1 MSPTL
6 KSASNRSWSTAFV
19 ATGVFSVSVAA
30 VIQRQIVGH
39 GLQAVEAPP
48 TFEVASVR
56 PNNSGER
63 NITFTYQGGRF
74 NATNVTLRMLIR
86 HSYGIQDSQI
96 VGGPSWV
103 NSDRF
108 NIIAKGDVGQ
118 SPAFP
123 VQLAEGPSRL
133 QLMMQ
138 ALLAERFKLVVRKES
153 KESNV
158 YALIP
163 ARSDG
168 RLGPALRRSDVD
180 CAALAAAAR
189 AAASS
194 ALPVQPE
201 QARATRCRLSRGLGA
216 IAIDGRPLV
225 QLASSLSN
233 IVGRRVVDRT
243 GLSGN
248 FDVDLTWTPDQMPP
262 SFPRSDEPT
271 TASSDGPSI
280 FTAIR
285 EQLGLKLL
293 AQTRPDDVLAIERAE
308 RPALN

>member
-1 MSPTL
+1 MSATV
-6 KSASNRSWSTAFV
+6 KSVSRRAWSAALV
-19 ATGVFSVSVAA
+19 ATGVVTVSIAA
-30 VIQRQIVGH
+30 LIQRQIEGH
-39 GLQAVEAPP
+39 GLQALESAPA
-48 TFEVASVR
+48 FEVASVR
-56 PNNSGER
+56 PNNSGDNR
-63 NITFTYQGGRF
+63 ISFTYQGGRF

-86 HSYGIQDSQI
+86 HSYGVQDSQI
-96 VGGPSWV
+96 AGGPSWV

-138 ALLAERFKLVVRKES
+138 ALLADRFKLVVRKER
-153 KESNV
+153 KEFNAYSLV
-158 YALIP
+158 L

-180 CAALAAAAR
+180 CAALASAAR
-189 AAASS
+189 RAASS

-201 QARATRCRLSRGLGA
+201 QARATRCRISRGLGT

-233 IVGRRVVDRT
+233 IVGRPVVDWT

-248 FDVDLTWTPDQMPP
+248 FDVDLTWTPGQMPP
-262 SFPRSDEPT
+262 SFPRSDEPPA
-271 TASSDGPSI
+271 ASSDGPSI

-285 EQLGLKLL
+285 EQLGLKLV
-293 AQTRPDDVLAIERAE
+293 AQKGPGDVLVIERAE
-308 RPALN
+308 RPAVD

>member
-1 MSPTL
+1 MSATMR
-6 KSASNRSWSTAFV
+6 SASPRDWSTALV
-19 ATGVFSVSVAA
+19 ATGVVTVSMAA
-30 VIQRQIVGH
+30 LIQRQIDGH
-39 GLQAVEAPP
+39 GLQAVEGAPA
-48 TFEVASVR
+48 FEVASVR
-56 PNNSGER
+56 PNNSGDKG
-63 NITFTYQGGRF
+63 IYFTYQGGRF
-74 NATNVTLRMLIR
+74 NATNVTLQILIR
-86 HSYGIQDSQI
+86 HSYGLHDSQI

-123 VQLAEGPSRL
+123 VQLADGPSRL

-153 KESNV
+153 KESDV
-158 YALIP
+158 YSLML
-163 ARSDG
+163 ARGDG

-189 AAASS
+189 RATST
-194 ALPVQPE
+194 ALPVRPE
-201 QARATRCRLSRGLGA
+201 QAQATRCRISRGLGA
-216 IAIDGRPLV
+216 LAIDGRPLF

-233 IVGRRVVDRT
+233 IVGRPVVDRT

-248 FDVDLTWTPDQMPP
+248 FDVDLTWTPDQMSP
-262 SFPRSDEPT
+262 SLPRSDEPPT
-271 TASSDGPSI
+271 TNSDGPSI

-285 EQLGLKLL
+285 EQLGLKLV
-293 AQTRPDDVLAIERAE
+293 AQKGSGDVLVIERAE
-308 RPALN
+308 RPAVD